1 MIISEQF
8 GFAFVHIPKCAGMY
22 VQKYLGMFDDYKLEH
37 YSNKASNSL
46 AKMKLSHYSLERMS
60 ISLPKQFE
68 QICRLESFAL
78 VREPTGRFIS
88 SAFQYIRENYKATY
102 FLRFLVPWHL
112 NRLIPILCNSNLSFL
127 PPRYIHFTPQTCY
140 INFNSIKVVQN
151 IYLIEDAS
159 KMVRRIITTK
169 IGLEDP
175 ELALES
181 AFHESR
187 GSDLSIRERI
197 PRFVWI
203 LLPKRL
209 AKRFSDLAANQI
221 SKRSSLLYDA
231 LEREVA
237 NNPRI
242 QELIYQIYASD
253 IKLYEFLTSI
263 RPHK

>member
-37 YSNKASNSL
+37 YSNQGPTSL
-46 AKMKLSHYSLERMS
+46 AKLKLSHYSLERMS
-60 ISLPKQFE
+60 ISLPEQFE

-78 VREPTGRFIS
+78 VREPTSRFIS
-88 SAFQYIRENYKATY
+88 STFQYLRENYKSTY
-102 FLRFLVPWHL
+102 FLRLLVPWHM
-112 NRLIPILCNSNLSFL
+112 NRLIPVLCNSNLSFL
-127 PPRYIHFTPQTCY
+127 PTQYIHFTPQTCY
-140 INFNSIKVVQN
+140 INFNSIQVVQN
-151 IYLIEDAS
+151 LYLIDDAS
-159 KMVRRIITTK
+159 KMVRRILTDK
-169 IGLEDP
+169 IGREDP

-181 AFHESR
+181 AFHQSR

-197 PRFVWI
+197 PKFVWK

-221 SKRSSLLYDA
+221 SRRSTLLYDA

-242 QELIYQIYASD
+242 QELIHQIYASD
-253 IKLYEFLTSI
+253 IKLYQLLTSI
-263 RPHK
+263 RPPK